1 MHDGICTNPLDMSL
15 RKFNDGRR
23 DKPPITRDLNPLGF
37 PLKKKTA
44 FQSTIKA
51 EAEDILAGKHDVE
64 KARNRGRDVL
74 NKYAKYVSSYFE
86 SLMKMA
92 N

>member
-23 DKPPITRDLNPLGF
+23 NRPAPTRDLNPLGF

-44 FQSTIKA
+44 FQTKIKE
-51 EAEDILAGKHDVE
+51 EAEDILAGHHNKDD
-64 KARNRGRDVL
+64 ARARGRDVL
-74 NKYAKYVSSYFE
+74 NKYAK
-86 SLMKMA
+86 
-92 N
+92 